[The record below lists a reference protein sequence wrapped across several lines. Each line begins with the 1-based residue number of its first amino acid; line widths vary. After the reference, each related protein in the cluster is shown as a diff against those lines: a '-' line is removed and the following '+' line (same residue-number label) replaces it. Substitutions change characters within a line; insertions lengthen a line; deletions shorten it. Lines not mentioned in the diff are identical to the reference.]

1 MKRYKSN
8 FPLLLLV
15 CLLFS
20 GCRPQPDSPFAR
32 IVCADQD
39 NAPISYACT
48 DLRRYIGQMTG
59 KVPVGESLSKW
70 ERSHRP
76 AIVIMDKATF
86 NRYLSPEE
94 PVGELG
100 EEGFAIKKIVKDGKE
115 SILLCAETPPGKVN
129 AIYGLLKELGCE
141 FRLGSEYVPSS
152 LSTASTALPD
162 SLLVR
167 KPAFSTRGVLPWYN
181 FFNSPTSWDPVDH
194 RAFIDQLIRSGANTL
209 TFHTYD
215 TEPFGGYEEEGV
227 MKQSEPL
234 KNSGEGT
241 WSTNPMSTDEF
252 LYGTGRL
259 YDTEYFGAASTNAGL
274 GRDEQIRREKEILRD
289 AFYYAKSRGLKTA
302 FGFSATGDPTIPED
316 RDRFIRQL
324 TNVVEFYDCLDY
336 VVLWQE
342 ETKGAQGHPLQY
354 DTHILAQARDPQS
367 KIVQYGKY
375 RRDEFK
381 RIVDEANGV
390 NPFFK
395 RDEEGKLSRA
405 TEGARLEMYGKLAH
419 RILSRYKEAPRLVI
433 SGWGGETY
441 LVSAEYY
448 DGLDKLLPGEVVFSS
463 LDHIAPQPKVDE
475 AYSLLPPE
483 RQRWPVPWLENDG
496 DQWHP
501 QPHVHLYEKTARNL
515 LQSGSQGFLAIH
527 WRTREV
533 EMNCGYLVDFAWDTT
548 LTAEK
553 YFHQFAKKY
562 ADAGLSE
569 EVEEIMTAL
578 DQMGYRWVGGRG
590 QNECARFT
598 WGPGSKEKRFRLQE
612 IKERLDDL
620 LPKAKEGK
628 EYLEWTS
635 DRIQWVLDYQMAET
649 RGARAK
655 ELFNEAKLATGEQ
668 QHDLAT
674 EVVELLSG
682 NELAKAMQSYAKRI
696 TTRGEYGVLATINTK
711 AGVDWCEMLDEAR
724 EMTGISDEDS
734 LVTSTIDHPVET
746 GFADKIIV
754 PRLYGSVSEGKDFRI
769 DAIVLGGGE
778 AILHYR
784 TPGKKKWET
793 QVMDTRNGWCR
804 SATIPAEKIKAPAL
818 EYRIVV
824 EKEDEMNVIYGPKMV
839 SVFSDQP
846 LQGEIAPKETA
857 STTIP
862 NQIRISSEK
871 GMELLKWNDIIQ
883 ADFYEVLID
892 GQPLIETPVNFFPLT
907 EKLRERQKIGI
918 RAMNGKEVIAAFSVV
933 VSHTPQ

>member
-1 MKRYKSN
+1 MSIKNLHHQKVFTPIMKRYKSD
-8 FPLLLLV
+8 FLLLLLV
-15 CLLFS
+15 CMMFS
-20 GCRPQPDSPFAR
+20 GCQPDSPFSR
-32 IVCADQD
+32 IVCAEQD
-39 NAPISYACT
+39 NVPVSYACT
-48 DLRRYIGQMTG
+48 DLQRYIGQITG
-59 KVPVGESLSKW
+59 KVPASESLSKW
-70 ERSHRP
+70 ERSHKP
-76 AIVIMDKATF
+76 AIVIMDKKTF
-86 NRYLSPEE
+86 SQYLSPEE

-100 EEGFAIKKIVKDGKE
+100 EEGFAIKKIVKNGKE
-115 SILLCAETPPGKVN
+115 SILLYAETPLGKVN

-152 LSTASTALPD
+152 LSAGLSD
-162 SLLVR
+162 SLLIR

-215 TEPFGGYEEEGV
+215 TEPFGGYEEEGI

-234 KNSGEGT
+234 KNSKEGT
-241 WSTNPMSTDEF
+241 WGTNPMSTGEF
-252 LYGTGRL
+252 LYGTDGL

-274 GRDEQIRREKEILRD
+274 SRDEQIKREKEILRD
-289 AFYYAKSRGLKTA
+289 AFYYAKSRGLRTA
-302 FGFSATGDPTIPED
+302 FGFSATGDPTIRED
-316 RDRFIRQL
+316 RNRFIKQL
-324 TNVVEFYDCLDY
+324 KNVVEFYDCLDY

-354 DTHILAQARDPQS
+354 DTHILAQTRDPQS

-375 RRDEFK
+375 RKDVFK

-419 RILSRYKEAPRLVI
+419 RILSRYEQAPGLVI

-475 AYSLLPPE
+475 AYAILPPD

-501 QPHVHLYEKTARNL
+501 QPYVHLYEKTAENL

-533 EMNCGYLVDFAWDTT
+533 EMNYGYLVDFAWDTT
-548 LTAEK
+548 LTVQK
-553 YFHQFAKKY
+553 YFRKFAKKY
-562 ADAGLSE
+562 EDTDLSG
-569 EVEEIMTAL
+569 EVERIMTEL

-598 WGPGSKEKRFRLQE
+598 WGPGNEDKRIKLQE
-612 IKERLDDL
+612 IKQRLDDL

-649 RGARAK
+649 KGARAK
-655 ELFNEAKLATGEQ
+655 ELLKEATSATAERQPELAGQ
-668 QHDLAT
+668 
-674 EVVELLSG
+674 VVDLLSG
-682 NELAKAMQSYAKRI
+682 NDLAKAMQSYSKRI

-711 AGVDWCEMLDEAR
+711 AAIDWAGMLDKAR
-724 EMTGISDEDS
+724 KITGIRDNDQP
-734 LVTSTIDHPVET
+734 TDT

-754 PRLYGSVSEGKDFRI
+754 PRFYGSVSEGKDFRI

-784 TPGKKKWET
+784 IPGKKKWES
-793 QVMDTRNGWCR
+793 QIMDTGNGWCR
-804 SATIPAEKIKAPAL
+804 SATIPVEKMKTPAL

-824 EKEDEMNVIYGPKMV
+824 EKEDSINIIYGPKMV
-839 SVFSDQP
+839 SVFSDTP
-846 LQGEIAPKETA
+846 LKGKIVPKETI
-857 STTIP
+857 STGIP

-871 GMELLKWNDIIQ
+871 GMDVLKWTDMIQ
-883 ADFYEVLID
+883 ADFYEVLIN
-892 GQPLIETPVNFFPLT
+892 GQHLIETPVNFFPVT
-907 EKLRERQKIGI
+907 EKLRKGQKITVKAVDG
-918 RAMNGKEVIAAFSVV
+918 MEV
-933 VSHTPQ
+933 VSEFSTFIE